1 MSDFIP
7 RKLSDPHGLSFAKLR
22 EDGLAWAQE
31 LSGKI
36 WTDYNIHDP
45 GVTILEQL
53 CYALSELAYR
63 TGFPIE
69 DYFTAPDGSI
79 PFHEL
84 GFYLPEEVL
93 PCAPITST
101 DFCRYLYA
109 SIPLIED
116 ISIPSTSYGLHQVV
130 VRPYLPMDSQGDH
143 PLDKESLQKII
154 HKQWYKNR
162 NLCED
167 LYEVHI
173 QQANP
178 CYLDAEIEIQSH
190 VKPAEIMANIYFRC
204 ARFIASDI
212 KTERYDSMLSKG
224 YRLDELFTGPLCPA
238 GFHHEAG
245 FQEDDPLA
253 SDVALI
259 SEVGHIQGVLR
270 VRRLTLTHG
279 NGKPLENRSLY
290 YFMTVPRRNH
300 RGPLVQLILNGNPIL
315 YSESIEQETIHLL
328 RKMEFEYRAF
338 RAGNR
343 LRDQLPPLPEG
354 QYREFSAYRPVG
366 EHFPDIYGVGKSGLS
381 ATAPKEYHEGAKQ
394 LKNYLFAPE
403 QILQDTLQTLDHFG
417 DLYAVK
423 PGLSS
428 TYFTQNPLSSQ
439 LLARIDHS
447 LQRKHRLL
455 DQSLAMYGVVF
466 PTDLWLHIYDGATGA
481 SSWML
486 ECKIKYL
493 EELKE
498 LSYAR
503 SQLTFWLRRI
513 QLLLGLKEDQIPI
526 VLEPIVLRQRDQVL
540 DNQVESLA
548 HWLVLCWKREP
559 FLASAQ
565 QQIEAYVRHQVPAH
579 LVSRFIWLNNDEW
592 NNLEQLYIPWTIA
605 WEEYGNSDREKESLN
620 VYSEP
625 LLTWLEQSWDKV
637 SLNEGF

>member
-7 RKLSDPHGLSFAKLR
+7 RKLVDPHGLSYAKLR

-45 GVTILEQL
+45 GVTVLEQL

-69 DYFTAPDGSI
+69 DYFTAPDGVI
-79 PFHEL
+79 PFHQL

-93 PCAPITST
+93 PCAPITPT

-109 SIPLIED
+109 QIPLIED
-116 ISIPSTSYGLHQVV
+116 ISIPSTSHGLHQVV
-130 VRPYLPMDSQGDH
+130 VRPYLPMDSQDEKA
-143 PLDKESLQKII
+143 LDTESL
-154 HKQWYKNR
+154 KQLIRKKWYKAR

-167 LYEVHI
+167 LHTVRI
-173 QQANP
+173 QQAEP
-178 CYLDAEIEIQSH
+178 CYIDAEIEIQGQ

-212 KTERYDSMLSKG
+212 KTERYDSMLSQG

-238 GFHHEAG
+238 GFHHEEG
-245 FQEDDPLA
+245 FQKEDPLA
-253 SDVALI
+253 SDVGLI
-259 SEVGHIQGVLR
+259 SEVGLIQGVIQI
-270 VRRLTLTHG
+270 RRLTLSHS
-279 NGKPLENRSLY
+279 NGDSIQNRALY
-290 YFMTVPRRNH
+290 YYLTAPRRRH
-300 RGPLVQLILNGNPIL
+300 GGPLVQLILNGNKIL
-315 YSESIEQETIHLL
+315 YTENIEQETIHLL

-338 RAGNR
+338 RAGTR

-354 QYREFSAYRPVG
+354 QYRELAQYRSVC
-366 EHFPDIYGVGKSGLS
+366 EHFPDIYGVGASGLS
-381 ATAPKEYHEGAKQ
+381 SSAPKEYHEGAKQ
-394 LKNYLFAPE
+394 LKNYLYAPE
-403 QILQDTLQTLDHFG
+403 QILEDTLQTLDQFR

-423 PGLSS
+423 PGLSP

-439 LLARIDHS
+439 LLARIDHF

-466 PTDLWLHIYDGATGA
+466 PADLWLHIYDGAPGTSA
-481 SSWML
+481 WML

-503 SQLTFWLRRI
+503 SQLPFWLRRI
-513 QLLLGLKEDQIPI
+513 QLLLGLKDHQIPI
-526 VLEPIVLRQRDQVL
+526 VLEPIVLRQRTHML
-540 DNQVESLA
+540 DNQEESLA
-548 HWLVLCWKREP
+548 HWLVLCWKSTP
-559 FLASAQ
+559 FLPSAQ
-565 QQIEAYVRHQVPAH
+565 QQIETYVRHQVPAH
-579 LVSRFIWLNNDEW
+579 LLSRFIWLNDEEW
-592 NNLEQLYIPWTIA
+592 QTLEELYTPWALA
-605 WEEYGNSDREKESLN
+605 WEEFGDSKRETESLDA
-620 VYSEP
+620 YSEP
-625 LLTWLEQSWDKV
+625 LLTWLEHSWHKV
-637 SLNEGF
+637 FSSEGF